1 MIVMPGKLRML
12 GFGDQDGS
20 YTLTESN
27 ESIHPGRLNIEP
39 ENDGL
44 EDDVPFPG
52 MYSQVPYS
60 FSRVYK
66 TCSLVLVQKAIEIMA
81 SSEKQTVGKKTP
93 LCKELEL
100 YFAILMFVER
110 EMYIIYMYIVT
121 VYDRKRCMYT
131 KQNYTYIYIFI

>member
-52 MYSQVPYS
+52 MYSQVP
-60 FSRVYK
+60 
-66 TCSLVLVQKAIEIMA
+66 C
-81 SSEKQTVGKKTP
+81 
-93 LCKELEL
+93 
-100 YFAILMFVER
+100 
-110 EMYIIYMYIVT
+110 
-121 VYDRKRCMYT
+121 
-131 KQNYTYIYIFI
+131 